1 MENIPEA
8 LKLLTVGM
16 LTVFTILL
24 IVIYLGK
31 GLIAFINRFAPEEV
45 KDVKTA
51 KVVQTPV
58 DVNTTAIINE
68 AVKQITAGKGH
79 ATNIRKL

>member
-51 KVVQTPV
+51 KVVQTSV
-58 DVNTTAIINE
+58 DANTTAIINE
-68 AVKQITAGKGH
+68 TVKQITAGKGR
-79 ATNIRKL
+79 AINIRKL

>member
-16 LTVFTILL
+16 LTVFSILL

-31 GLIAFINRFAPEEV
+31 GLIAFINRFAPEEA
-45 KDVKTA
+45 KEVKTV
-51 KVVQTPV
+51 KVAQTPI
-58 DVNTTAIINE
+58 DANTATIINE

-79 ATNIRKL
+79 VTNIRKL

>member
-16 LTVFTILL
+16 ITVFSILL

-31 GLIAFINRFAPEEV
+31 ALIAVINKLAPEQPKQV
-45 KDVKTA
+45 SNVASSLPMDA
-51 KVVQTPV
+51 
-58 DVNTTAIINE
+58 NTTSVIE
-68 AVKQITAGKGH
+68 AAVSKITAGKGR
-79 ATNIRKL
+79 AINIRKL

>member
-1 MENIPEA
+1 MENLPEA

-31 GLIAFINRFAPEEV
+31 GLIAF
-45 KDVKTA
+45 
-51 KVVQTPV
+51 
-58 DVNTTAIINE
+58 VNLTDGISGA
-68 AVKQITAGKGH
+68 
-79 ATNIRKL
+79 

>member
-1 MENIPEA
+1 MENLPEA

-31 GLIAFINRFAPEEV
+31 GLIAFVNRFFPEVE
-45 KDVKTA
+45 KTKNA
-51 KVVQTPV
+51 VTVPQV
-58 DVNTTAIINE
+58 AIDATTKAVINE
-68 AVKQITAGKGH
+68 AVNQITAGKGH
-79 ATNIRKL
+79 VTNIQKL

>member
-8 LKLLTVGM
+8 LKLLVVGM
-16 LTVFTILL
+16 LTVFAILL

-31 GLIAFINRFAPEEV
+31 ALIAFVNKFIPEEAKPV
-45 KDVKTA
+45 KNN
-51 KVVQTPV
+51 VVANVAV
-58 DVNTTAIINE
+58 DNNTKAIINE

-79 ATNIRKL
+79 VTNISKL

>member
-16 LTVFTILL
+16 LTVFSILL

-45 KDVKTA
+45 KEVNTA

-58 DVNTTAIINE
+58 DAITAAIIN
-68 AVKQITAGKGH
+68 
-79 ATNIRKL
+79 

>member
-16 LTVFTILL
+16 LTVFSILL

-45 KDVKTA
+45 KEEKTVKVA
-51 KVVQTPV
+51 QTPV
-58 DVNTTAIINE
+58 DANTTAIINE

-79 ATNIRKL
+79 VTNIHKL